1 MSKPLEDV
9 VKECGA
15 MVTTLVP
22 EQYKPTAIEAKTHNI
37 MGQPWYIASNS
48 NGDFLWTGIYT
59 YIFFSLST
67 VHFHYVEVVGFEPK
81 GRGKC
86 THVWRAIS
94 YQFSW
99 DSFICRV

>member
-1 MSKPLEDV
+1 MKAVVPASVFAFRDAHSDEIAYQTVSKPLEDV

-37 MGQPWYIASNS
+37 MGQPRYIASNS

-59 YIFFSLST
+59 YFFFPCQQYIF
-67 VHFHYVEVVGFEPK
+67 
-81 GRGKC
+81 
-86 THVWRAIS
+86 IM
-94 YQFSW
+94 
-99 DSFICRV
+99 